1 MTTDNKI
8 VSAFIDFQPN
18 WAKNEKLRMQ
28 FENRLKS
35 RLSQEVPAMVERL
48 KKLEWLMTLE
58 LGEYADC
65 MKEASEAFMYGLW
78 RAVVSLIGIA
88 AERFTDGLYSQLQW
102 IILKDKKRISKSELL
117 GQRPSE
123 RSKLAM
129 LLISGL
135 VDSAVYDKLV
145 RIKELRDFYVH
156 PQRKARNAEKDALTA
171 MRLFRS
177 VLKERFDK
185 VYTIKQGKIVKR
197 QFD

>member
-1 MTTDNKI
+1 MTTDNKP
-8 VSAFIDFQPN
+8 VLAFIDFQPN
-18 WAKNEKLRMQ
+18 WAKNKKLRTQ
-28 FENRLKS
+28 FENTLKS

-48 KKLEWLMTLE
+48 KRLEWLMTLE
-58 LGEYADC
+58 LGEYADF

-78 RAVVSLIGIA
+78 RATVSLVGIA

-129 LLISGL
+129 LVVSDL

-145 RIKELRDFYVH
+145 KIKKLRDSYVH
-156 PQRKARNAEKDALTA
+156 PQRKARNVEKDALDA
-171 MRLFRS
+171 MRLFRD
-177 VLKERFDK
+177 VLQERFDK
-185 VYTIKQGKIVKR
+185 IYTIKQGKIIKR
-197 QFD
+197 